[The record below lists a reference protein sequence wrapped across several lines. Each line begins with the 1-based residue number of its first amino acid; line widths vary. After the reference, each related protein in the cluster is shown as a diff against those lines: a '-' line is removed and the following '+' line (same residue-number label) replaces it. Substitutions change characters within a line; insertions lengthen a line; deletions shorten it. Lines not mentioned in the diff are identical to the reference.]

1 MTLTRVYFSGYLL
14 NQNIPEL
21 NDKLVGLLKAL
32 AGIMVVFFIIFMFA
46 YLLPVFLRIMY
57 EKEIKSVGETFIE
70 VTAVMGTVL
79 GGLAWLFFG
88 LLAIIFVV
96 CFAVFLPVII
106 KISKKHISKGDEA
119 LKTLKIRYAKGEL
132 TKEQYLD
139 MKKTLED
146 L

>member
-1 MTLTRVYFSGYLL
+1 
-14 NQNIPEL
+14 
-21 NDKLVGLLKAL
+21 
-32 AGIMVVFFIIFMFA
+32 
-46 YLLPVFLRIMY
+46 MY
-57 EKEIKSVGETFIE
+57 KKEIKSLGESFIE
-70 VTAVMGTVL
+70 VAEVMGAVL
-79 GGLAWLFFG
+79 GDLTWLFFG
-88 LLAIIFVV
+88 LLVIIFVV

-106 KISKKHISKGDEA
+106 KISTRKHISNGDEA